1 MRAWI
6 ARMTEDNI
14 DQSAI
19 EKAGEILKNGGLA
32 AFPTETVYGLG
43 GNALDAKASEKIY
56 AAKGRPSDNPL
67 IVHIGRMEDLETV
80 AANVPESARKLAA
93 ACWPGPLTM
102 IFEKTNAVPL
112 ETTGGLTSVAVR
124 YPSNKVANA
133 LILAGGGFIAA
144 PSANTSGRP
153 SPTKAEHV
161 IEDLGDKIDCI
172 IDGGDAEIGLE
183 STIVD
188 FTEEIPTILRP
199 GYYNKEM
206 LEKVLGTVRV
216 DPGILAEDS
225 HVRPK
230 APGMRY
236 KHYAPKADL
245 TIIQGEM
252 ERVIPEI
259 NRLAAEQE
267 KAGKKVGVICT
278 DETREQ
284 YTTGDIKSI
293 GLRAEDETIAHHLFA
308 ILRDFDEDGVEVI
321 YSEAFDTRIL
331 FVDAD
336 DTARAPMAKAILQSK
351 ELPWP
356 MEIGSRGLVVLF
368 PQPVNQKVEAVL
380 ARNGLSAKDH
390 TTTPLTAEDINDDT
404 LLLVMEDS
412 QREKIRE
419 DFPDA
424 PHLQTIAGFLRL
436 AGDIPALYGEPLTEY
451 GKCYEALEFLIEGVL
466 ARLKEEEEQ

>member
-1 MRAWI
+1 MI
-6 ARMTEDNI
+6 
-14 DQSAI
+14 
-19 EKAGEILKNGGLA
+19 
-32 AFPTETVYGLG
+32 P
-43 GNALDAKASEKIY
+43 
-56 AAKGRPSDNPL
+56 
-67 IVHIGRMEDLETV
+67 
-80 AANVPESARKLAA
+80 KLAVFA
-93 ACWPGPLTM
+93 
-102 IFEKTNAVPL
+102 FRR
-112 ETTGGLTSVAVR
+112 TSVAVR

-308 ILRDFDEDGVEVI
+308 ILRDFDEDGV
-321 YSEAFDTRIL
+321 A
-331 FVDAD
+331 
-336 DTARAPMAKAILQSK
+336 
-351 ELPWP
+351 
-356 MEIGSRGLVVLF
+356 
-368 PQPVNQKVEAVL
+368 
-380 ARNGLSAKDH
+380 
-390 TTTPLTAEDINDDT
+390 
-404 LLLVMEDS
+404 
-412 QREKIRE
+412 
-419 DFPDA
+419 
-424 PHLQTIAGFLRL
+424 
-436 AGDIPALYGEPLTEY
+436 
-451 GKCYEALEFLIEGVL
+451 
-466 ARLKEEEEQ
+466 

>member
-183 STIVD
+183 STIV
-188 FTEEIPTILRP
+188 
-199 GYYNKEM
+199 
-206 LEKVLGTVRV
+206 RV

-321 YSEAFDTRIL
+321 YSEAFDTPRMGQAIMNRL
-331 FVDAD
+331 L
-336 DTARAPMAKAILQSK
+336 KAA
-351 ELPWP
+351 
-356 MEIGSRGLVVLF
+356 GH
-368 PQPVNQKVEAVL
+368 KV
-380 ARNGLSAKDH
+380 
-390 TTTPLTAEDINDDT
+390 AE
-404 LLLVMEDS
+404 V
-412 QREKIRE
+412 
-419 DFPDA
+419 
-424 PHLQTIAGFLRL
+424 
-436 AGDIPALYGEPLTEY
+436 
-451 GKCYEALEFLIEGVL
+451 
-466 ARLKEEEEQ
+466 

>member
-112 ETTGGLTSVAVR
+112 ETTGDLTSVAVR

-199 GYYNKEM
+199 G
-206 LEKVLGTVRV
+206 
-216 DPGILAEDS
+216 
-225 HVRPK
+225 
-230 APGMRY
+230 
-236 KHYAPKADL
+236 
-245 TIIQGEM
+245 
-252 ERVIPEI
+252 
-259 NRLAAEQE
+259 
-267 KAGKKVGVICT
+267 
-278 DETREQ
+278 
-284 YTTGDIKSI
+284 
-293 GLRAEDETIAHHLFA
+293 
-308 ILRDFDEDGVEVI
+308 
-321 YSEAFDTRIL
+321 
-331 FVDAD
+331 
-336 DTARAPMAKAILQSK
+336 
-351 ELPWP
+351 
-356 MEIGSRGLVVLF
+356 
-368 PQPVNQKVEAVL
+368 
-380 ARNGLSAKDH
+380 
-390 TTTPLTAEDINDDT
+390 
-404 LLLVMEDS
+404 
-412 QREKIRE
+412 
-419 DFPDA
+419 
-424 PHLQTIAGFLRL
+424 
-436 AGDIPALYGEPLTEY
+436 
-451 GKCYEALEFLIEGVL
+451 
-466 ARLKEEEEQ
+466 

>member
-293 GLRAEDETIAHHLFA
+293 GLRAEDGTIAHHLFA

-321 YSEAFDTRIL
+321 YSEAFDTPRMGQAIMNRL
-331 FVDAD
+331 L
-336 DTARAPMAKAILQSK
+336 KAA
-351 ELPWP
+351 
-356 MEIGSRGLVVLF
+356 GH
-368 PQPVNQKVEAVL
+368 KV
-380 ARNGLSAKDH
+380 
-390 TTTPLTAEDINDDT
+390 AE
-404 LLLVMEDS
+404 V
-412 QREKIRE
+412 
-419 DFPDA
+419 
-424 PHLQTIAGFLRL
+424 
-436 AGDIPALYGEPLTEY
+436 
-451 GKCYEALEFLIEGVL
+451 
-466 ARLKEEEEQ
+466 